1 MHNFFDFRVLR
12 QNRRVVK
19 DENGTA
25 ARQADLDNFHR
36 VLMNISEGK
45 ATQRVRDFSA
55 PVLSLFEH
63 NVLSRPLCSLK
74 GDSIDN
80 AVTRSHTYPRS
91 EVNAYVR
98 GALAIG
104 GCIEKAGIEG
114 STAVFTK
121 RRFRE
126 PLAHSHTCCFSP
138 CAREP

>member
-1 MHNFFDFRVLR
+1 
-12 QNRRVVK
+12 
-19 DENGTA
+19 
-25 ARQADLDNFHR
+25 
-36 VLMNISEGK
+36 
-45 ATQRVRDFSA
+45 
-55 PVLSLFEH
+55 LSLFEH

-74 GDSIDN
+74 GDSIGN

-138 CAREP
+138 CAREPKHCDPCALYMPGQVESHHSEGHLAYP